1 MVKSKKMLSAYTIVF
16 IFLIVTAIL
25 TWVVP
30 QSVVI
35 TNENGVQEVVYNA
48 IFGENGEVITGVGI
62 QPAGIW
68 DIIMAPIIGFENA
81 GAVSIAILMAGS
93 FLGLINSVGALDAG
107 IGGLLKRYTGT
118 SLIAILMFVFAVFG
132 SVFGFWEEIP
142 AFSIVIVPLFVLAG
156 YDVMTGLGVLFI
168 GATAGNMASV
178 VNPFSVGAAIGAIGN
193 PDLSLGSGMIL
204 RMVIFLVLYI
214 IGTLYVI
221 KYANEVKKNKEK
233 SILAGLDIN
242 TRVNEEGH
250 ELPELTKKRFWSI
263 MVLVGI
269 IILLILGYMPWYV
282 IELDGGKT
290 FQDVINAPINFIA
303 SLPVLGKLSG
313 FSHFTPFGD
322 WYFGEF
328 AFVFLLGSILI
339 GFINKMSEEEF
350 VKEFANGAKDLL
362 GVILVLSVANGISV
376 LMGSKTS
383 GMSVTFVYWIQS
395 ALQGIPSWAFS
406 IATVAAY
413 IGIGFFLQ
421 STSGVAGI
429 TMPILGAVT
438 MALFQGSE
446 MGATGGQIMLI
457 SAFTVGINFMCGIY
471 PGAST
476 MGTLELFHVPYDK
489 YLKFVLKILI
499 PMLIAGCLMISISQF
514 LGLL

>member
-1 MVKSKKMLSAYTIVF
+1 MNKKKMLSAYTIVF
-16 IFLIVTAIL
+16 IFLLVTAAL
-25 TWVVP
+25 TWIVP

-35 TNENGVQEVVYNA
+35 TNDSGTQEVIYNA
-48 IFGENGEVITGVGI
+48 IFGANGEVIRGAGA
-62 QPAGIW
+62 QPAGLW
-68 DIIMAPIIGFENA
+68 DVIMAPITGFQNA
-81 GAVSIAILMAGS
+81 GPVSIAILMAGA

-156 YDVMTGLGVLFI
+156 YDVMTGLAVLFI

-193 PDLSLGSGMIL
+193 PELSLGSGMIL
-204 RMVIFLVLYI
+204 RMVIFIAMYLVGVI
-214 IGTLYVI
+214 YVI
-221 KYANEVKKNKEK
+221 KYANSVKNDKAKSVVADIEV
-233 SILAGLDIN
+233 N

-269 IILLILGYMPWYV
+269 IVLLILGYMPWYV
-282 IELDGGKT
+282 VELDGGKT
-290 FQDVINAPINFIA
+290 LQDVINAPINFIA
-303 SLPVLGKLSG
+303 SIPVLGNLSG
-313 FSHFTPFGD
+313 LKHFTPFGD

-339 GFINKMSEEEF
+339 GLINKMPEEEF

-383 GMSVTFVYWIQS
+383 GMSVTFVYWIQT
-395 ALQGIPSWAFS
+395 ALQGIPAWAFS

-413 IGIGFFLQ
+413 VGIGFFLQ

-438 MALFQGSE
+438 MALFQGSDI
-446 MGATGGQIMLI
+446 GATGGQVMLI

-476 MGTLELFHVPYDK
+476 MGTLELFHVPYDR
-489 YLKFVLKILI
+489 YLKFTLKVFL
-499 PMLIAGCLMISISQF
+499 PMLVIGCLIISASQF
-514 LGLL
+514 LGLI